1 MTMPAKENAVL
12 GLERSSRKEPGQDLL
27 KVTDLHT
34 SFFTPEGEVKAVD
47 GVTLAL
53 KAGHTLGIVGESGC
67 GKTVLALSV
76 LRLVPDPPG
85 KITQGSITFEGV
97 DLLGLDEDR
106 MRAIR
111 GNKISMIFQEPMTS
125 LNPVFTIGSQI
136 AEVILLHQQKL
147 AGSKK
152 QALEI
157 AADMLNMVGIP
168 EAHKRIRDYPHQLSG
183 GMCQRVMIAMAMACR
198 PTLLIADEPTTALDV
213 TTQAQILGLM
223 RDLKEEIGTSIILVT
238 HDLGVVAQVC
248 QDVAVMYTGH
258 VVEYSKADEIFLK
271 PLHPY
276 TKGLM
281 KSVPRL
287 SEGFKGERLYAIP
300 GNVPTFKD
308 MPKGC
313 TFNPRCSEV
322 MDICRA
328 EFPPIFYPCAGREVS
343 CWRYK
348 GA

>member
-1 MTMPAKENAVL
+1 MKKFTMNTSA
-12 GLERSSRKEPGQDLL
+12 GLEMPSLTQQGHNLL
-27 KVTDLHT
+27 DIKGLHT

-85 KITQGSITFEGV
+85 KITQGGIMFEGV
-97 DLLGLDEDR
+97 DLLGLDEER

-157 AADMLNMVGIP
+157 ASDMLNMVGIP

-258 VVEYSKADEIFLK
+258 VVEYSKTDDIFLE

-276 TKGLM
+276 TKGLL

-287 SEGFKGERLYAIP
+287 RGGFKGERLYAIP

-308 MPKGC
+308 MPRGC
-313 TFNPRCSEV
+313 TFNPRCPEV
-322 MDICRA
+322 MEICRS
-328 EFPPIFYPCAGREVS
+328 EFPPIFYPNAGREVS

>member
-1 MTMPAKENAVL
+1 MGRKFTMNASA
-12 GLERSSRKEPGQDLL
+12 GLEMPSLTEQGDNLL
-27 KVTDLHT
+27 DIQGLHT
-34 SFFTPEGEVKAVD
+34 AFFTPEGVVKAVD
-47 GVTLAL
+47 GVTLTL

-85 KITQGSITFEGV
+85 KITQGCILFEGI
-97 DLLGLDEDR
+97 DLLGLDEGM

-258 VVEYSKADEIFLK
+258 VVEYSQADEIFSE

-287 SEGFKGERLYAIP
+287 RGAFKGERLYAIP

-308 MPKGC
+308 MPLGC
-313 TFNPRCSEV
+313 TFNPRCPEV

-328 EFPPIFYPCAGREVS
+328 QFPPVFYPRAGREVS

-348 GA
+348 GT

>member
-1 MTMPAKENAVL
+1 MATKSATAGLDMLSRIEQGENL
-12 GLERSSRKEPGQDLL
+12 LEIK
-27 KVTDLHT
+27 DLHT
-34 SFFTPEGEVKAVD
+34 SFFTPEGVVKAVD
-47 GVTLAL
+47 GVDLAL

-67 GKTVLALSV
+67 GKTVLALSI
-76 LRLVPDPPG
+76 LRLVADPPG
-85 KITQGSITFEGV
+85 KITKGSIMFQGI
-97 DLLGLDEDR
+97 DLMGLDEDR
-106 MRAIR
+106 MRSIR

-136 AEVILLHQQKL
+136 AEVILLHQSRR
-147 AGSKK
+147 AGTKK

-157 AADMLNMVGIP
+157 AVSMLNMVGIP
-168 EAHKRIRDYPHQLSG
+168 EAQKRIGDYPHQLSG

-198 PTLLIADEPTTALDV
+198 PMLLIADEPTTALDV
-213 TTQAQILGLM
+213 TTQAQILCLM
-223 RDLKEEIGTSIILVT
+223 NDLKEEIGTSIILVT

-258 VVEYSKADEIFLK
+258 VVEYAQAPAVFSE

-287 SEGFKGERLYAIP
+287 SAGFRGERLYAIP

-308 MPKGC
+308 MPLGC
-313 TFNPRCSEV
+313 TFNPRCPEV
-322 MDICRA
+322 MDICRV
-328 EFPPIFYPCAGREVS
+328 EFPPIFYPSEGREVS

-348 GA
+348 EA

>member
-1 MTMPAKENAVL
+1 MNASA
-12 GLERSSRKEPGQDLL
+12 GLEMPSLREQGDNLL
-27 KVTDLHT
+27 DIQGLHT
-34 SFFTPEGEVKAVD
+34 SFFTPEGVVKAVD

-67 GKTVLALSV
+67 GKTVLALSI

-85 KITQGSITFEGV
+85 KITHGSITFQGV
-97 DLLGLDEDR
+97 DLLGLKADR

-136 AEVILLHQQKL
+136 AEVILLHQRQI
-147 AGSKK
+147 AGTKK
-152 QALEI
+152 QALDI

-223 RDLKEEIGTSIILVT
+223 RDLKEEIGASIILVT

-258 VVEYSKADEIFLK
+258 IVEYSKADEIFLE

-287 SEGFKGERLYAIP
+287 SEGFMGDRLYAIP

-308 MPKGC
+308 IPRGC
-313 TFNPRCSEV
+313 TFNPRCPEV

-328 EFPPIFYPCAGREVS
+328 EFPPIFHPCTAREVS